1 MVVVALGPTV
11 ALVFM
16 AIAGDT
22 ARSTT
27 GQDPVSW
34 TSANKTPVQTS
45 WKASKNCYWKKKAE
59 DIF

>member
-1 MVVVALGPTV
+1 MVGASGPTV

-16 AIAGDT
+16 ATPGGT

-45 WKASKNCYWKKKAE
+45 WKAGKNCYLDMKKAE
-59 DIF
+59 DIS

>member
-16 AIAGDT
+16 AIPGDT

-27 GQDPVSW
+27 GQGPVSW
-34 TSANKTPVQTS
+34 TSANKTLVQTS
-45 WKASKNCYWKKKAE
+45 WKAGENCFKDKKAQ

>member
-1 MVVVALGPTV
+1 MVVASGPTV
-11 ALVFM
+11 ALVSM
-16 AIAGDT
+16 ATPGGT

-45 WKASKNCYWKKKAE
+45 WKASENCYLVDEKG
-59 DIF
+59 

>member
-1 MVVVALGPTV
+1 MVGALGPTV

-16 AIAGDT
+16 AIPGGT

-45 WKASKNCYWKKKAE
+45 WTASKTCYLLDEKG
-59 DIF
+59 